1 MLVPHR
7 FDRVQAHA
15 VLVVGVVFV
24 LLSAPCLSV
33 FVCCCWLVALAAL
46 DLIFPKEARI
56 AFCEATLNISAH
68 TVRKKPWS

>member
-15 VLVVGVVFV
+15 AVVVGVVLV
-24 LLSAPCLSV
+24 LLSAPCL
-33 FVCCCWLVALAAL
+33 FVCCCWLVGLAAL
-46 DLIFPKEARI
+46 ELSFPKEARI
-56 AFCEATLNISAH
+56 AFCEATLNLIAH